1 MNWIFLDIF
10 KPEIAFDGWAVAII
24 ILVLSCLGVGTYKY
38 ITRNKISQNQKSGLS
53 SEQDQSVSSTSMKDK
68 NVISQSQKAGN
79 NSKQKQTI

>member
-10 KPEIAFDGWAVAII
+10 KPEIAFDGWAIAII
-24 ILVLSCLGVGTYKY
+24 IFVLSCLGVGTY
-38 ITRNKISQNQKSGLS
+38 ITKNRISQKQKSGSS
-53 SEQDQSVSSTSMKDK
+53 SEQEQSVNSASMKDE

>member
-1 MNWIFLDIF
+1 MLYLDIL

-24 ILVLSCLGVGTYKY
+24 VFILSCCFGTYKY
-38 ITRNKISQNQKSGLS
+38 ITRNKISQKQKSGS
-53 SEQDQSVSSTSMKDK
+53 NSEQEQSVSSTSMKDE